1 MQPERFRLYL
11 CWLCIYCGLHGR
23 NMQTFSFIIKNDRDL
38 HGVRFLFLWGKI
50 MKRMYGL
57 IAILITFLAVA
68 FFTENREQEADKKV
82 PQVGVLTLMHHPAL
96 DEIYRGFKAELKE
109 AGYID
114 GKNIKIDYQNAN
126 NDQSNLRTMATKL
139 TDEQSKV
146 LVGITTPAAQA
157 LANSTSKTP
166 IVLGA
171 VTNPKASGLVKNER
185 HPESNVT
192 GVSDA
197 APIKQQLD
205 LIKEFMPNLKTL
217 GVIYTSSD
225 SSAVSGFHEIEQ
237 ECKRRKINLKVFSI
251 ANSNDLNQVSEQMF
265 RQVDAAIVP
274 TDNTIAGAMETLV
287 KNGNAAKK
295 PIFPAAATMVKQG
308 GLATYSVNQYKLG
321 QMTGKMAIAILKG
334 KRVSS
339 LPVERVQKG
348 EPVVNLKEAKELNL
362 QVPQRFLK
370 ECQRNGVVYR

>member
-1 MQPERFRLYL
+1 MELDSY
-11 CWLCIYCGLHGR
+11 
-23 NMQTFSFIIKNDRDL
+23 
-38 HGVRFLFLWGKI
+38 FLWRKI

-57 IAILITFLAVA
+57 IAILIAFLAMA
-68 FFTENREQEADKKV
+68 FFTENRKQETERKV

-96 DEIYRGFKAELKE
+96 DEIYRGFKAELKA
-109 AGYID
+109 AGYVD

-139 TDEQSKV
+139 NDEQSKV

-205 LIKEFMPNLKTL
+205 LIKKFMPNLKTL

-225 SSAVSGFHEIEQ
+225 SSAVSGFREIEQ
-237 ECKRRKINLKVFSI
+237 ECKRRKINLRVFSI

-274 TDNTIAGAMETLV
+274 TDNTIAGAMETLA

-321 QMTGKMAIAILKG
+321 QMTGKMTIAILKG

>member
-1 MQPERFRLYL
+1 MESDSY
-11 CWLCIYCGLHGR
+11 
-23 NMQTFSFIIKNDRDL
+23 
-38 HGVRFLFLWGKI
+38 FLWGKI

-237 ECKRRKINLKVFSI
+237 ECKRRKIKVFSI

-321 QMTGKMAIAILKG
+321 QMTGKMTIAILKG

-362 QVPQRFLK
+362 QAPQRFLK

>member
-1 MQPERFRLYL
+1 
-11 CWLCIYCGLHGR
+11 
-23 NMQTFSFIIKNDRDL
+23 
-38 HGVRFLFLWGKI
+38 
-50 MKRMYGL
+50 
-57 IAILITFLAVA
+57 
-68 FFTENREQEADKKV
+68 
-82 PQVGVLTLMHHPAL
+82 MHHPAL
-96 DEIYRGFKAELKE
+96 DEIYRGFKDELKKN
-109 AGYID
+109 GYVD

-157 LANSTSKTP
+157 LANTTNKIP

-171 VTNPKASGLVKNER
+171 VTNPSSSGLVKNEKR
-185 HPESNVT
+185 PEANVT

-197 APIKQQLD
+197 APIKQHLD
-205 LIKEFMPNLKTL
+205 LIREFLPNLKTL

-225 SSAVSGFHEIEQ
+225 SSAVSGFHEIEN
-237 ECKRRKINLKVFSI
+237 ECKKRGINLNACFI

-265 RQVDAAIVP
+265 SQVDAAIVP

-321 QMTGKMAIAILKG
+321 KMTVALLRGRK
-334 KRVSS
+334 VSS
-339 LPVERVQKG
+339 LPIERVQNG
-348 EPVVNLKEAKELNL
+348 DPVVNLKEARELNL
-362 QVPQRFLK
+362 QVPQKFLK
-370 ECQRNGVVYR
+370 ECQRNGVVYK

>member
-1 MQPERFRLYL
+1 
-11 CWLCIYCGLHGR
+11 
-23 NMQTFSFIIKNDRDL
+23 
-38 HGVRFLFLWGKI
+38 

-57 IAILITFLAVA
+57 IVILVA
-68 FFTENREQEADKKV
+68 FLTIAFFGENKQKEENNKIPR
-82 PQVGVLTLMHHPAL
+82 VGVLTLMRHPAL
-96 DEIYRGFKAELKE
+96 DEIYRGFRNELKE
-109 AGYID
+109 EGYVN

-139 TDEQSKV
+139 TDEQSRV

-157 LANSTSKTP
+157 LANTTTKIP

-171 VTNPKASGLVKNER
+171 VTSPKTSGLVKDEK
-185 HPESNVT
+185 HPEKNIT

-205 LIKEFMPNLKTL
+205 LIREFLPNLKTL

-225 SSAVSGFHEIEQ
+225 SSAISGFHEIER
-237 ECKRRKINLKVFSI
+237 ECKKRKIPLKSFSI

-265 RQVDAAIVP
+265 SQVDAVIVP

-308 GLATYSVNQYKLG
+308 GLATYSVNQYELG
-321 QMTGKMAIAILKG
+321 KMTGKMTIEILKG
-334 KRVSS
+334 KKVSS
-339 LPVERVQKG
+339 LPIERVKKG
-348 EPVVNLKEAKELNL
+348 ETVVNLKEARELNL
-362 QVPQRFLK
+362 QVPQRFLE
-370 ECQRNGVVYR
+370 ECQKKGVVYR

>member
-1 MQPERFRLYL
+1 
-11 CWLCIYCGLHGR
+11 
-23 NMQTFSFIIKNDRDL
+23 
-38 HGVRFLFLWGKI
+38 
-50 MKRMYGL
+50 MKRMYGF
-57 IAILITFLAVA
+57 IGILVVFLAVA
-68 FFTENREQEADKKV
+68 FFGENSKQEKNKQI

-96 DEIYRGFKAELKE
+96 DEIYRGFKAELKKN
-109 AGYID
+109 GYVD

-126 NDQSNLRTMATKL
+126 NDQSNLRTMATRL

-157 LANSTSKTP
+157 LANTTNKIP

-171 VTNPKASGLVKNER
+171 VTNPSSSGLVKNEKR
-185 HPESNVT
+185 PEANVT

-205 LIKEFMPNLKTL
+205 LIREFLPNLKTL

-225 SSAVSGFHEIEQ
+225 SSAVSGFHEIEN
-237 ECKRRKINLKVFSI
+237 ECKKRGINLKAYSI

-265 RQVDAAIVP
+265 SQVDAAIVP

-321 QMTGKMAIAILKG
+321 KMTGKMTVALLRGRK
-334 KRVSS
+334 VSS
-339 LPVERVQKG
+339 LPIERVQNG
-348 EPVVNLKEAKELNL
+348 DPVVNLKEARELNL
-362 QVPQRFLK
+362 QVPQKFLK
-370 ECQRNGVVYR
+370 ECQRNGVVYK

>member
-1 MQPERFRLYL
+1 MESDSY
-11 CWLCIYCGLHGR
+11 
-23 NMQTFSFIIKNDRDL
+23 
-38 HGVRFLFLWGKI
+38 FLWGKI

-192 GVSDA
+192 
-197 APIKQQLD
+197 
-205 LIKEFMPNLKTL
+205 
-217 GVIYTSSD
+217 
-225 SSAVSGFHEIEQ
+225 
-237 ECKRRKINLKVFSI
+237 
-251 ANSNDLNQVSEQMF
+251 
-265 RQVDAAIVP
+265 
-274 TDNTIAGAMETLV
+274 
-287 KNGNAAKK
+287 
-295 PIFPAAATMVKQG
+295 
-308 GLATYSVNQYKLG
+308 
-321 QMTGKMAIAILKG
+321 
-334 KRVSS
+334 
-339 LPVERVQKG
+339 
-348 EPVVNLKEAKELNL
+348 
-362 QVPQRFLK
+362 
-370 ECQRNGVVYR
+370 